1 MNPFRPRNLLLL
13 LAMTV
18 AGLLAAMVLMRYRPP
33 VEVAE
38 IAEVAKVLPSGV
50 DVALQDINYTHTEG
64 GVARWRLAAKQV
76 EHRAADKS
84 MALSDLQVTFFD
96 VKGVELG
103 SLKARDGRVD
113 TDYSVIEVSNEVEV
127 VSRNGYTLTT
137 DHLVYRQKDR
147 SLYTE
152 APVRLV
158 STGMQLDGVGMEM
171 DLDARRVVIPA
182 RVRAVVQPDQR
193 KKGSS

>member
-1 MNPFRPRNLLLL
+1 
-13 LAMTV
+13 
-18 AGLLAAMVLMRYRPP
+18 MR
-33 VEVAE
+33 
-38 IAEVAKVLPSGV
+38 
-50 DVALQDINYTHTEG
+50 
-64 GVARWRLAAKQV
+64 
-76 EHRAADKS
+76 
-84 MALSDLQVTFFD
+84 
-96 VKGVELG
+96 
-103 SLKARDGRVD
+103 
-113 TDYSVIEVSNEVEV
+113 NEVEV
-127 VSRNGYTLTT
+127 VSRSGYTLTT

-158 STGMQLDGVGMEM
+158 SAGLQLDGVGMEM